1 MWLSSSAAFFMQKS
15 SILPVLKF
23 SVFLCLF
30 VFNSESR
37 KTFFPPP
44 QIIFSLDPPQTC
56 RETINRLIRSVMAPF
71 RCFLLLFFGFWRQKS
86 HLQFKESSKRESLN
100 VSKLCLYKDFIA
112 FSVLEKKQ
120 KLIINSPKTRVR
132 EMRNTEYF
140 SLIYIVTSVL
150 FFILYTVCSTL
161 SVYYSSVE
169 VTSYQLMI
177 KWTTI
182 RFKFWPK

>member
-1 MWLSSSAAFFMQKS
+1 MPVRFQLWVAKNIFPSSS
-15 SILPVLKF
+15 
-23 SVFLCLF
+23 
-30 VFNSESR
+30 NN
-37 KTFFPPP
+37 FFPRSSSNM
-44 QIIFSLDPPQTC
+44 QRDH
-56 RETINRLIRSVMAPF
+56 NRLIRSVMAPF

-112 FSVLEKKQ
+112 FSVLQKKQ
-120 KLIINSPKTRVR
+120 KLIINSHKTRVR